1 MTSAAPLAV
10 TLAVAAASAVAGV
23 SAQARDARVDL
34 SPKVLVASA
43 AAYVERYNADMQ
55 NVLAEEVAIQRVRG
69 GSGAV
74 LETRVTRAE
83 FFITFLPADS
93 TWITVRDVR
102 EVDGQPVN
110 DRDNIRAL
118 IDRAP
123 LSRLGSVIAEKN
135 ARFNIGTVRRTFN
148 EPTLALLVL
157 TGKHRSR
164 FRFDRKSVT
173 GGSSPKVTLAFRE
186 QDRPTLVTTSG
197 GAAVFSRGELVL
209 DAATGR
215 VEHTSIH
222 VDYSSITALIETT
235 YADDPKLKLWVP
247 VTMREVYTQRAR
259 LAEQAITSD
268 STYSNYR
275 KFETSVI
282 IK

>member
-1 MTSAAPLAV
+1 MKLPAPAAVALAAVSAAV
-10 TLAVAAASAVAGV
+10 V
-23 SAQARDARVDL
+23 SARPQEPRIDL
-34 SPKVLVASA
+34 SPRALVATA
-43 AAYVERYNADMQ
+43 AAYVGRYNADMQ
-55 NVLAEEVAIQRVRG
+55 SVLAEEVSTQRVRG
-69 GSGAV
+69 GGGTV

-135 ARFNIGTVRRTFN
+135 ARFNIGTIRRTFN

-157 TGKHRSR
+157 ADKHRKR
-164 FRFDRKSVT
+164 FRFDRKSATT
-173 GGSSPKVTLAFRE
+173 GPSPTATLAFRE
-186 QDRPTLVTTSG
+186 QDRPTLVTTTG
-197 GAAVFSRGELVL
+197 GAAVFSRGELVI

-215 VEHTSIH
+215 VEHTAIEIG
-222 VDYSSITALIETT
+222 YSSITARIETT
-235 YADDPKLKLWVP
+235 YADDPKLKMWVP
-247 VTMREVYTQRAR
+247 ATMREVYTQRAR
-259 LAEQAITSD
+259 MAEQAITTD

-275 KFETSVI
+275 RFETSVI